1 MSANQHINSGGSGF
15 SLTQYLRGSSELATY
30 SRNDRILYSILMAS
44 AALVL
49 AIARWL
55 HPSAN
60 GYGTHQQL
68 GLPPCVFF
76 KLTGIPCPSCGLTT
90 SFAHAARLHLYHA
103 FITQPFG
110 VIAFCLTIVSIPL
123 FAWLIRRRI
132 AWKDA
137 IRARGVDAILYLL
150 IAIYL
155 ISWFY
160 KIAVV
165 TTGLGGAPA

>member
-1 MSANQHINSGGSGF
+1 LSTSHQANSDRSGF
-15 SLTQYLRGSSELATY
+15 SNTEHSPGSSESAAYT
-30 SRNDRILYSILMAS
+30 RNDRILYSVLITS
-44 AALVL
+44 AAIVL

-55 HPSAN
+55 HPAAN

-68 GLPPCVFF
+68 GLPPCAFF

-90 SFAHAARLHLYHA
+90 SFAHAARLHLYQA

-110 VIAFCLTIVSIPL
+110 VIAFCLTVASIPL

-132 AWKDA
+132 AWKDV
-137 IRARGVDAILYLL
+137 IRARGVDTMLYLL

-155 ISWFY
+155 VSWFY

-165 TTGLGGAPA
+165 KMWQGNSLA

>member
-1 MSANQHINSGGSGF
+1 MSANHHVNSGGSGF

-30 SRNDRILYSILMAS
+30 SRNDRILYSILMAF
-44 AALVL
+44 AAITL

-55 HPSAN
+55 HPAAN

-68 GLPPCVFF
+68 GLPPCAFF

-90 SFAHAARLHLYHA
+90 SFAHAARLHLYQA

-123 FAWLIRRRI
+123 FAWLIHRRI

-137 IRARGVDAILYLL
+137 IRARGVDAMLYLL

-155 ISWFY
+155 LSWFY
-160 KIAVV
+160 KIALVKMWQ
-165 TTGLGGAPA
+165 GNSLA

>member
-1 MSANQHINSGGSGF
+1 LSKNHLSNSDRSSF
-15 SLTQYLRGSSELATY
+15 SNTEPFLGSSESSAYT
-30 SRNDRILYSILMAS
+30 RNDQIVYSVLITF
-44 AALVL
+44 AAIVL

-55 HPSAN
+55 HPAAN

-68 GLPPCVFF
+68 GLPPCAFF

-90 SFAHAARLHLYHA
+90 SFAHAARLHLYQA

-110 VIAFCLTIVSIPL
+110 VIAFCLTVISIPL

-132 AWKDA
+132 AWKEV
-137 IRARGVDAILYLL
+137 IHARGVDVMLYLL

-155 ISWFY
+155 ISWLY

-165 TTGLGGAPA
+165 KMWQGNLLA